1 MATERLIGGIEK
13 RGIISS
19 QERKIVAIHE
29 SGHAVVSWFLKG
41 ANPLLKLTIIP
52 RSKGSLGFAQ
62 YFTNENKLNTRTE
75 LIDQI
80 CFILGG
86 RCAEEYFYGTVT
98 NGAAD
103 DLSKAYQIAHNI
115 VVKLGMND
123 KIGYIGFR
131 NSDYLRPYSEEMGSE
146 IDR

>member
-13 RGIISS
+13 RGIVSS
-19 QERKIVAIHE
+19 QEKKIVAIHE
-29 SGHAVVSWFLKG
+29 SGHAVVSWFLEG
-41 ANPLLKLTIIP
+41 ADPLLKLTIIP

-62 YFTNENKLNTRTE
+62 YFNNENKLNTRSQ

-86 RCAEEYFYGTVT
+86 RCAEEYFYGTCT

-103 DLSKAYQIAHNI
+103 DLEKAYQIAHNI
-115 VVKLGMND
+115 VTKLGMSE
-123 KIGYIGFR
+123 KVGLIGFR
-131 NSDYLRPYSEEMGSE
+131 NAEYLRPYSE
-146 IDR
+146 